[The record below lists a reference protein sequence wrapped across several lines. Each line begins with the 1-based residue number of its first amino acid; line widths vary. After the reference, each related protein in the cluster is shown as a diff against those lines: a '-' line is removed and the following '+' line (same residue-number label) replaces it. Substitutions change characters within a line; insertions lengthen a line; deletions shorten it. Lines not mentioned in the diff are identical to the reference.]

1 MKDTTFWQTH
11 DWQSRVNLCKKAGI
25 DNPTDDTL
33 WRVYDGY
40 NIIARNGVRLVKSY
54 SDGTRTFDV
63 KSQSDTEKC
72 YRVHFNGSPAIYCNC
87 PDWHKHDLKE
97 AAKGI
102 PFSTWICKHGIAA
115 KLGWVLNQYRL
126 DGFGTTPFHFT
137 QRELKHHLDRRYGA
151 SNWKIVPF
159 KDKYGFNS
167 KKRGRVYAKNGYGK
181 WRKTIENV
189 RKCADDNYYLGSR

>member
-1 MKDTTFWQTH
+1 
-11 DWQSRVNLCKKAGI
+11 
-25 DNPTDDTL
+25 
-33 WRVYDGY
+33 
-40 NIIARNGVRLVKSY
+40 
-54 SDGTRTFDV
+54 
-63 KSQSDTEKC
+63 
-72 YRVHFNGSPAIYCNC
+72 
-87 PDWHKHDLKE
+87 
-97 AAKGI
+97 
-102 PFSTWICKHGIAA
+102 
-115 KLGWVLNQYRL
+115 VLNQYRL